1 MTASPTAIITG
12 AGSGIGQATAEIL
25 AAAGYRLVLVG
36 RSEEKLNET
45 AARIAAHGVETLVL
59 TADITQADECHRI
72 VQSTIETFGQLNALA
87 NVAGYAAL
95 LPIAKVTE
103 DIWRGNIDTNLSAVV
118 HLTAAAWPHLK
129 VQGGVIVNVSSMAS
143 IDPFPNFAIYAAAK
157 AAVNMFTK
165 CTASEGAKQNIKAV
179 AIAPGAVETP
189 MLRSMFNEKMIPK
202 SKALSPA
209 EVGQVIADCITG
221 QRTFNSGETIALK
234 SP

>member
-1 MTASPTAIITG
+1 MTDSPTAIITG

-25 AAAGYRLVLVG
+25 AAAGYRLTLVG
-36 RSEEKLNET
+36 RSEEKLNDT
-45 AARIAAHGVETLVL
+45 ATRIATHDVETLLL
-59 TADITQADECHRI
+59 TADITHADECQRI
-72 VQSTIETFGQLNALA
+72 VQSTIDTFGRLDALA

-103 DIWRGNIDTNLSAVV
+103 EIWRGNIDTNLSAIV

-129 VQGGVIVNVSSMAS
+129 VNGGVIVNVSSMAS

-157 AAVNMFTK
+157 AAVNMFTQ
-165 CTASEGAKQNIKAV
+165 CTASEGSKQNIKAV
-179 AIAPGAVETP
+179 AIAPGAVETQ

-202 SKALSPA
+202 SKALSPVD
-209 EVGQVIADCITG
+209 VGQVIADCITG
-221 QRTFNSGETIALK
+221 RRAFRAGETIALK